1 MIFIDCSSSTFKVEV
16 SFGWG
21 VVSMLAGSIK
31 KELPRNRII
40 PKIIVT
46 RALFIFYRASI
57 YGSGGGEENKVLF
70 T

>member
-1 MIFIDCSSSTFKVEV
+1 
-16 SFGWG
+16 
-21 VVSMLAGSIK
+21 MLAGSIK